1 MCMKKLLLIF
11 FIAGFIC
18 PAQSQTAAELA
29 EMSSRK
35 AAAKDYRGALT
46 LINKAI
52 SLNDT
57 NQWYYMDKAD
67 IEFSLYGLRPAL
79 MVLSQAKA
87 INRKNPELYNRMAG
101 YYMGVNMNDSAVSM
115 YNVAIKMADTDTLKK
130 NYLLNRGAAKENMR
144 DFKGAVEDYEQ
155 VLAFNPNDLAALNN
169 AAAAYDDLGRTDKS
183 IAYLKKVIVIDPTFI
198 GPYVNL
204 GFIYSGMDSLDL
216 AIRYFDKALSY
227 EPGEALSYNNRG
239 YVYYKKGDYK
249 NALKDINHSLEL
261 LKGNS
266 YAYRNLALVYLA
278 TQKSSEACDALETA
292 KRFGFAENYGPE
304 VDELIQK
311 HCRKK

>member
-1 MCMKKLLLIF
+1 MKKLLLI
-11 FIAGFIC
+11 IALAGLMC
-18 PAQSQTAAELA
+18 SAKSQTAAELSDMSRQKA
-29 EMSSRK
+29 E
-35 AAAKDYRGALT
+35 AKDYKSALA
-46 LINKAI
+46 LIDKAI

-57 NQWYYMDKAD
+57 NQWYYINKAD
-67 IEFSLYGLRPAL
+67 IEFRLYGLRPAL
-79 MVLSQAKA
+79 MVLSQARA
-87 INRKNPELYNRMAG
+87 INRKNPEVYNRIAG
-101 YYMGVNMNDSAVSM
+101 YYMGANMNDSAISM

-130 NYLLNRGAAKENMR
+130 AYLLNRGAAKENMR

-155 VLAFNPNDLAALNN
+155 VLAFNPNDLPALNN
-169 AAAAYDDLGRTDKS
+169 AAAAYDDLGRVDKS

-198 GPYVNL
+198 GSYVNL

-216 AIRYFDKALSY
+216 AIYYFNKALSY

-239 YVYYKKGDYK
+239 YVYYKKGEYK
-249 NALKDINHSLEL
+249 QALNDINRSLEL

-266 YAYRNLALVYLA
+266 YAYRNMALVYLA
-278 TQKSSEACDALETA
+278 MHKDSEACDALETA
-292 KRFGFAENYGPE
+292 QHFGFAENYGPE